1 MLHKHLHRELVSA
14 SLQPQD
20 LRGDEALGGMGDGK
34 GVCGLGRAGVP
45 ERELVRACPSW
56 A

>member
-1 MLHKHLHRELVSA
+1 MLLKGLQGEIKGGP
-14 SLQPQD
+14 LQPQD
-20 LRGDEALGGMGDGK
+20 LRGDEALGGAGNGK
-34 GVCGLGRAGVP
+34 GVCGLGREGVP